1 MPLLVSDVLVGLIPE
16 KTTYCGN
23 YAVKGIGEPLKVHAL
38 QNALPLIPPE
48 FDVGQ
53 YLRLILAGTTL
64 KCCDAKVP

>member
-1 MPLLVSDVLVGLIPE
+1 M
-16 KTTYCGN
+16 
-23 YAVKGIGEPLKVHAL
+23 HAL

-53 YLRLILAGTTL
+53 YLRLILAGTAL

>member
-1 MPLLVSDVLVGLIPE
+1 M
-16 KTTYCGN
+16 
-23 YAVKGIGEPLKVHAL
+23 HAL

-53 YLRLILAGTTL
+53 YLHLILAGTDL